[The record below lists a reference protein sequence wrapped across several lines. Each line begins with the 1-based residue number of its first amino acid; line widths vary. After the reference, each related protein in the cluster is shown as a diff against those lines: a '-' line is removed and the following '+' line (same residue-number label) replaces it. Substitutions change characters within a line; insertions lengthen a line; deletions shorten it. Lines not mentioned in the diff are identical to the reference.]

1 LPSQLFIRVLDLFGQ
16 KCTKIFVN
24 IFCLKFL
31 AIFWEFFFIII
42 LLIFL
47 CMSTYLSF
55 CPKFF
60 LIRKYLKVRCFLFS
74 CLKRSRP
81 CLVDISISFQKNQ
94 RNFLYHYSLNR
105 HMSNSLI
112 EGWIFEKIC
121 LWYFFFFIFFI
132 YFPFFIFLFFYFLY
146 LFSFF
151 YISFFIFLSP
161 FFFYIFYTFFISLS
175 LLFYFCF
182 IYIFYFPFFIF
193 LFFLY
198 FFTLFFFYIFCLY
211 LFYFF
216 FISLSLLFNFVFIHI
231 FFFFIIYLFSFFYF
245 YLFFPFSIIYFL
257 LFIFPFFSIWATRL
271 LNSDFNPL
279 SNGLIPLLLVAKFS
293 VFVEIPNWQNK
304 IIIRIWIM
312 KKYEKSAVF

>member
-1 LPSQLFIRVLDLFGQ
+1 MPSQLFIRVLDLFGQ

-132 YFPFFIFLFFYFLY
+132 YFPFFIFIFFLFSLFIFLFLYFFFYISFSFFLLYFLY
-146 LFSFF
+146 FFHFFITFILFLFYLYLLFSFF
-151 YISFFIFLSP
+151 YISFFSLFLYP
-161 FFFYIFYTFFISLS
+161 FFL
-175 LLFYFCF
+175 
-182 IYIFYFPFFIF
+182 
-193 LFFLY
+193 LY
-198 FFTLFFFYIFCLY
+198 F
-211 LFYFF
+211 
-216 FISLSLLFNFVFIHI
+216 
-231 FFFFIIYLFSFFYF
+231 
-245 YLFFPFSIIYFL
+245 
-257 LFIFPFFSIWATRL
+257 LFIFILLFFHFFIT
-271 LNSDFNPL
+271 F
-279 SNGLIPLLLVAKFS
+279 I
-293 VFVEIPNWQNK
+293 
-304 IIIRIWIM
+304 
-312 KKYEKSAVF
+312 